1 MRHVSF
7 LLAGSCILFGRGIAV
22 YLPGDR
28 SITSR
33 FASHE
38 PPRPKNDV
46 RDSIRRWSSC
56 RLDGVSGLVPQ
67 TRTGSSRADSASAR
81 TGIIATDFAS
91 AERAT
96 PVSNAFD

>member
-1 MRHVSF
+1 MRYVSF
-7 LLAGSCILFGRGIAV
+7 LLAGSCICLAGALLSI
-22 YLPGDR
+22 YLEIDQSR
-28 SITSR
+28 SR
-33 FASHE
+33 FASNE
-38 PPRPKNDV
+38 PPKPKNDV

-96 PVSNAFD
+96 PVSNA